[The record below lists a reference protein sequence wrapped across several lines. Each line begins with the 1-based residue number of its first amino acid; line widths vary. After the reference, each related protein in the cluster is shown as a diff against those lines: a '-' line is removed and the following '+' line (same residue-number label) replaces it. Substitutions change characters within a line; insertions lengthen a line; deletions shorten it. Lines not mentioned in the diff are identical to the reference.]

1 MTYFILW
8 CCVSMSSCFD
18 DVICFSL
25 PLRKEPRKIFSMLNR
40 SALLAS
46 NYSTRLKIAEHF
58 LFPWQIKNKNKISLE
73 EYNDT
78 DYFSS
83 PTPVCILIHSCENLY
98 SPLVNN
104 LSHSCKNSSS
114 TPCKNSHPLLWQP
127 LFTHPLLHWP
137 PPPFCKDY
145 FYRKSFLLWLISPVT
160 PLFRGIPLF
169 MHYIQFH
176 FLKVFILLMFR
187 FQVTLKLKLVS
198 LFLKIVFYSPICRV
212 SHKFV
217 YINMKNLIW

>member
-58 LFPWQIKNKNKISLE
+58 LFPWQIKNENKISLE

-98 SPLVNN
+98 STLVNN
-104 LSHSCKNSSS
+104 LSHSCKY
-114 TPCKNSHPLLWQP
+114 SHPLLWQP
-127 LFTHPLLHWP
+127 LFTHPLLHWTP
-137 PPPFCKDY
+137 PLLVRIIFIEKASSYDSSPLWPPY
-145 FYRKSFLLWLISPVT
+145 FGISPY
-160 PLFRGIPLF
+160 LCI
-169 MHYIQFH
+169 I
-176 FLKVFILLMFR
+176 
-187 FQVTLKLKLVS
+187 
-198 LFLKIVFYSPICRV
+198 YSSI
-212 SHKFV
+212 F
-217 YINMKNLIW
+217 